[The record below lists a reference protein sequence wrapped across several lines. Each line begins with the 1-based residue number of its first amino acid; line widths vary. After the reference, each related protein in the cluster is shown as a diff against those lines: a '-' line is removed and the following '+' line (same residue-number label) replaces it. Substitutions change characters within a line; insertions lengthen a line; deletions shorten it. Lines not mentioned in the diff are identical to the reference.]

1 MTNEDTDDT
10 VRHEAPTRRDSRE
23 RGQAGSR
30 RGSERSERTRREY
43 VKYGGAIIGSGLFA
57 GCVGGGASESS
68 PPTDSPT
75 DSTTSDDPT
84 ATDSPAATDTETAE
98 PTAEDTAYSVEMA
111 PVGEVTFES
120 PPETWVAY
128 DGGYADMA
136 VALGRADGLAGIGYA
151 KRYYRSVYDELP
163 GVDVP
168 EEPLDTFPEVRTKEE
183 FYELDCDVHL
193 YDPGMLV
200 NWFDWNQSDVEEIR
214 ENVAPFFANLIFR
227 RSDEWHTYRYYTLY
241 EAFEKVAAMFQTRD
255 RYEAFAALHDEFIAG
270 IQAELPSEEERPR
283 VFLTYEGTDEPSTF
297 SPYRLNDKG
306 TSKKQWRDLGV
317 KDALEGTDIENLSTT
332 NRGELDYENLLE
344 VDPDVIL
351 VRGQE
356 RKSAGE
362 FRDVVLEYMQDHPVG
377 SELTA
382 VRNERVYR
390 GGYLYQ
396 GPIQNLFQTER
407 AAKQIYPDVF
417 GQVTDDEELFDRQR
431 VADIVNGD
439 I

>member
-1 MTNEDTDDT
+1 MTNEDTDNT
-10 VRHEAPTRRDSRE
+10 VRHEAPTRRD
-23 RGQAGSR
+23 AI
-30 RGSERSERTRREY
+30 
-43 VKYGGAIIGSGLFA
+43 KYGGAVIGGGLLAGCIGDSSPGSG
-57 GCVGGGASESS
+57 
-68 PPTDSPT
+68 
-75 DSTTSDDPT
+75 STPE
-84 ATDSPAATDTETAE
+84 ATETAT
-98 PTAEDTAYSVEMA
+98 PTDTDAATATPTDTDAATETGTPTDTSYSVEMA

-151 KRYYRSVYDELP
+151 KRYYRSIYDELP

-168 EEPLDTFPEVRTKEE
+168 EEPLERFPEVRAKEE
-183 FYELDCDVHL
+183 FYEIDADVHM
-193 YDPGMLV
+193 YDPQMLV
-200 NWFDWNQSDVEEIR
+200 NWFDWDQSDVDEIR

-241 EAFEKVAAMFQTRD
+241 EAFEKIAAMFRTRD
-255 RYEAFAALHDEFIAG
+255 RYEAFAALHDEFMAD

-297 SPYRLNDKG
+297 SPYRLEDKG

-356 RKSAGE
+356 RKSARE
-362 FRDVVLEYMQDHPVG
+362 FRDVVLGYMQDHPVG

-382 VRNERVYR
+382 VQNERVYR
-390 GGYLYQ
+390 GGYLNQ
-396 GPIQNLFQTER
+396 GPIQNLFLTER

-417 GQVTDDEELFDRQR
+417 GEVTDDEELFDRQR

-439 I
+439 V

>member
-1 MTNEDTDDT
+1 MTNDDADKT
-10 VRHEAPTRRDSRE
+10 VRQGTPTRRD
-23 RGQAGSR
+23 
-30 RGSERSERTRREY
+30 Y
-43 VKYGGAIIGSGLFA
+43 VKYGGAVIGGGLLA
-57 GCVGGGASESS
+57 GCAGDGGSRST
-68 PPTDSPT
+68 PTS
-75 DSTTSDDPT
+75 DPT
-84 ATDSPAATDTETAE
+84 ATDSAAATDTEATE
-98 PTAEDTAYSVEMA
+98 TTAEDASYSVEMA

-120 PPETWVAY
+120 SPETWVAY

-151 KRYYRSVYDELP
+151 KRYYRSIYDELP

-168 EEPLDTFPEVRTKEE
+168 GDPLEKFPEVRTKEE
-183 FYELDCDVHL
+183 FYEIDADVHM
-193 YDPGMLV
+193 YDPQMLV
-200 NWFDWNQSDVEEIR
+200 NWFDWDQSDVEEIS

-241 EAFEKVAAMFQTRD
+241 EAFEKVAAMFQARD

-270 IQAELPSEEERPR
+270 IQAELPPEEERPR

-317 KDALEGTDIENLSTT
+317 KDALKGTDIENLSTT

-356 RKSAGE
+356 RKSAEE
-362 FRDVVLEYMQDHPVG
+362 FRDVVLGYMQDHPVG

-382 VRNERVYR
+382 VQNERVYR
-390 GGYLYQ
+390 GGYLNQ

-417 GQVTDDEELFDRQR
+417 GEVTDDEELFDRQR